1 MLEVANIESSN
12 ASPLKINLGCGDK
25 SVPGYLNVDIVDERA
40 SNMPDIVCDIRDL
53 SIFESNIADEVMAI
67 HVIEHFYHWEVGD
80 LLREWVRVLKP
91 GGKLILECPNLLAA
105 CHELIADPEV
115 SSLPGPTGQRTTWVF
130 YGDPAWKDPLMCHRW
145 GYTPASLGLELMNVG
160 LEDLKQEPAQFKLRE
175 PRDMRITGK
184 KPVCVA

>member
-105 CHELIADPEV
+105 CHELIEILKYQV
-115 SSLPGPTGQRTTWVF
+115 YQGQRVSGLLGYFTVIQ
-130 YGDPAWKDPLMCHRW
+130 YGKIR
-145 GYTPASLGLELMNVG
+145 
-160 LEDLKQEPAQFKLRE
+160 
-175 PRDMRITGK
+175 
-184 KPVCVA
+184 